1 MLYDTAIRVVET
13 TLLTSTLLIEAME
26 FIPDIVIYGGI
37 YSKNEYENDVS
48 RDPSQ
53 GKSIPEWSYR

>member
-1 MLYDTAIRVVET
+1 
-13 TLLTSTLLIEAME
+13 ME
-26 FIPDIVIYGGI
+26 FIPDIVVYGGI